1 MEVIGFK
8 TEEVMM
14 TFQLVASILKLGNVE
29 FSPKSNKDGTDG
41 CDLSDMSGMIDWL
54 VFNVNFCS
62 ISATSL
68 REQLLY

>member
-54 VFNVNFCS
+54 IGV
-62 ISATSL
+62 
-68 REQLLY
+68 